1 MHHSEVRIMNAF
13 IEAKTA
19 AEKWKITVRR
29 VQKLCDEGRI
39 PGACKFGFMWMIPGT
54 ADKPPDGRRR
64 IKEGMICAKIEN
76 SG

>member
-1 MHHSEVRIMNAF
+1 MNAF

-39 PGACKFGFMWMIPGT
+39 PGTCKFGFMWMVPAPQT
-54 ADKPPDGRRR
+54 NRQMDA
-64 IKEGMICAKIEN
+64 AV
-76 SG
+76 

>member
-1 MHHSEVRIMNAF
+1 MNAF

-29 VQKLCDEGRI
+29 VQKLCEEGRI

-54 ADKPPDGRRR
+54 ADKPPDGRLR

>member
-1 MHHSEVRIMNAF
+1 MNAF

-39 PGACKFGFMWMIPGT
+39 PGTCKFQFIYPN
-54 ADKPPDGRRR
+54 PQNP
-64 IKEGMICAKIEN
+64 
-76 SG
+76 